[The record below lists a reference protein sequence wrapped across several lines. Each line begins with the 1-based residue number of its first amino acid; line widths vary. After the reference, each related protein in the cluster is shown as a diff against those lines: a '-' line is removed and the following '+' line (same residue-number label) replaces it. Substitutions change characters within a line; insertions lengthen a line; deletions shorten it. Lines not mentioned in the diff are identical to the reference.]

1 MKLYTRLG
9 DDGTTSLY
17 GGKRVMKDDIR
28 IEVSGEIDEL
38 NAHIGLLA
46 TSCNA
51 EVSRF
56 LAEIQ
61 ARLFIVGASIS
72 STMGITTWRVGK
84 DVQGE
89 GCLGCE
95 EIARLERETD
105 RLSSIVPPLD
115 TFVLP
120 GGSVVAAHAHVCRTV
135 CRRVERRMVTLGQ
148 EEPLNRLFMQFVNR
162 LSDYFFSLALYLNF
176 IEGCDEKKLYITCK

>member
-1 MKLYTRLG
+1 MKFYTRLG

-46 TSCNA
+46 AESDA
-51 EVSRF
+51 EVSCF

-61 ARLFIVGASIS
+61 ARLFIIGSCLS
-72 STMGITTWRVGK
+72 STAGNRTWRVGK

-89 GCLGCE
+89 GSLVCN
-95 EIARLERETD
+95 EIARLEHETD
-105 RLSSIVPPLD
+105 RLQSIVPALD

-120 GGSVVAAHAHVCRTV
+120 GGSIAAAQAHVCRTV
-135 CRRVERRMVTLGQ
+135 CRRVERRLVTLSR
-148 EEPLNRLFMQFVNR
+148 EEHIDSLLMQFVNR

>member
-1 MKLYTRLG
+1 MKIYTRLG

-46 TSCNA
+46 TS
-51 EVSRF
+51 VSHDVAQF

-61 ARLFIVGASIS
+61 ARLFIIGS
-72 STMGITTWRVGK
+72 SLSSVSSCGTWRVGK
-84 DVQGE
+84 DMHGE
-89 GCLGCE
+89 GSLGSDE
-95 EIARLERETD
+95 VARLEHETD
-105 RLSSIVPPLD
+105 RLQYMLPALD

-120 GGSVVAAHAHVCRTV
+120 GGSVAAAQAHVCRTV
-135 CRRVERRMVTLGQ
+135 CRRVERRLVALSR
-148 EEPLNRLFMQFVNR
+148 EEHIDSLLMQFVNR

-176 IEGCDEKKLYITCK
+176 IEGRGEKKLYITCK

>member
-28 IEVSGEIDEL
+28 IEISGEIDEL

-46 TSCNA
+46 AESDA

-61 ARLFIVGASIS
+61 ARLFIVGSSIS
-72 STMGITTWRVGK
+72 SSMGITTWRVGK

-89 GCLGCE
+89 GCLGRD
-95 EIARLERETD
+95 EIVRLESETD
-105 RLSSIVPPLD
+105 RLSSLVPPLD

-120 GGSVVAAHAHVCRTV
+120 GGSAAAAHAHVCRTV
-135 CRRVERRMVTLGQ
+135 TLGQ
-148 EEPLNRLFMQFVNR
+148 EEPVNRLFMQFVNR

>member
-61 ARLFIVGASIS
+61 ARLFIIGSSLS
-72 STMGITTWRVGK
+72 STAGNRTWRVGK

-89 GCLGCE
+89 GCLGRE
-95 EIARLERETD
+95 EIARLEHETD
-105 RLSSIVPPLD
+105 RLQSIVPALD

-120 GGSVVAAHAHVCRTV
+120 GGSVAAAQAHVCRTV
-135 CRRVERRMVTLGQ
+135 CRRVERRLVTLSR
-148 EEPLNRLFMQFVNR
+148 EEHIDSLLMQFVNR

>member
-28 IEVSGEIDEL
+28 IEISGEIDEL

-46 TSCNA
+46 AESDA

-61 ARLFIVGASIS
+61 ARLFIVGSSIS
-72 STMGITTWRVGK
+72 SSMGITTWRVGK

-89 GCLGCE
+89 GCLGRD
-95 EIARLERETD
+95 EIVRLESETD
-105 RLSSIVPPLD
+105 RLSSLVPPLD

-120 GGSVVAAHAHVCRTV
+120 GGSAAAAHAHESRHLSQCVCR
-135 CRRVERRMVTLGQ
+135 
-148 EEPLNRLFMQFVNR
+148 P
-162 LSDYFFSLALYLNF
+162 S
-176 IEGCDEKKLYITCK
+176 